1 MRKNYWPYISIV
13 MEHAMSHSDSDLSL
27 KHVRAQIRRL
37 RSAFSAPT
45 LARFLG
51 ISHAHHCRQPSGRAS
66 CRVVPRPVEGKVSA
80 RLRISVNPS
89 PVPCGWLPA
98 GRGCRRLE
106 PGVTPRWLGPPSRPR
121 RRVDHSLRSAGFHG
135 DLRATFGSA
144 GTEPGSSVLGAG
156 DGTESREVKAEVA
169 GGGGILGPGLGA
181 AGGRL
186 GSG

>member
-1 MRKNYWPYISIV
+1 MPITVDNLV
-13 MEHAMSHSDSDLSL
+13 
-27 KHVRAQIRRL
+27 
-37 RSAFSAPT
+37 
-45 LARFLG
+45 
-51 ISHAHHCRQPSGRAS
+51 
-66 CRVVPRPVEGKVSA
+66 VVPAAGSCPALWKAKSA
-80 RLRISVNPS
+80 LAFAFPLTPPS

-98 GRGCRRLE
+98 GHLE

-144 GTEPGSSVLGAG
+144 GTEPGSSALGAG

-186 GSG
+186 GSRRGSRGRGRSRTELVGGGGTEEKGEPHRGSRRAQGTVLPGNPSTSAPRSAVLLH

>member
-1 MRKNYWPYISIV
+1 MRNCHAILRRSHCKTRKNYWPYTSIV

-37 RSAFSAPT
+37 RSAFNAPT

-106 PGVTPRWLGPPSRPR
+106 PGHPAGWGLPRVPGGVLTTHCEVRDFMVTCGQRSGPLGLNLEAVSWEP
-121 RRVDHSLRSAGFHG
+121 
-135 DLRATFGSA
+135 
-144 GTEPGSSVLGAG
+144 GTEPKAG
-156 DGTESREVKAEVA
+156 K
-169 GGGGILGPGLGA
+169 
-181 AGGRL
+181 
-186 GSG
+186 